1 MVVVL
6 TVKEISYLVV
16 DLFDDLLLPIAFAF
30 EILNSLHCLLYFEHR
45 SWKGAMPFPKVIKPT
60 PIGTNQVIF

>member
-30 EILNSLHCLLYFEHR
+30 EILHSLHYLL
-45 SWKGAMPFPKVIKPT
+45 
-60 PIGTNQVIF
+60 